1 MAGKVSHSMLG
12 FPWSGSFFQELG
24 MKILAFGSCPLW
36 TSVSR
41 TKTEV
46 AVVLQ
51 KLLSAPGVRKAGFKT
66 PVCGARPPR

>member
-1 MAGKVSHSMLG
+1 
-12 FPWSGSFFQELG
+12 
-24 MKILAFGSCPLW
+24 MKILAFGICPWW

-41 TKTEV
+41 TKTEL

-51 KLLSAPGVRKAGFKT
+51 KLLSAPGVRKAGFKP